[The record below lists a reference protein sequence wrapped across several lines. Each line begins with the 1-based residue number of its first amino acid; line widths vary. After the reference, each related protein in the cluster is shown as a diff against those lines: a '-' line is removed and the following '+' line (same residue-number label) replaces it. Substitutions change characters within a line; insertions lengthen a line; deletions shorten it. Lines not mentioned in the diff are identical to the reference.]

1 MGKSF
6 QNINVGNMV
15 HLFNRTVNNI
25 LHNFIPREILTCDG
39 KDPPWI
45 DNLIRHLIQDK
56 SEA

>member
-15 HLFNRTVNNI
+15 HLSNRTVNNI
-25 LHNFIPREILTCDG
+25 LHNLIPQILTCDG

-45 DNLIRHLIQDK
+45 DNLIRRLIQDK